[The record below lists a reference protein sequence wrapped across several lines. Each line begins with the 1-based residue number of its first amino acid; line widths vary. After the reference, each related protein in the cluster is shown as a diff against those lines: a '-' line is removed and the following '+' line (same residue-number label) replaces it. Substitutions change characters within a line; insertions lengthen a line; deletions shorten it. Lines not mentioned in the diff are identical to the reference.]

1 MNKMT
6 HTKFN
11 LNNFLMSLSSSL
23 DNTIQNN
30 KHNTKY
36 SSKRV
41 AYIALNIA
49 SAQNLEKEILSDIF
63 SYSIIFANTVAIKNI
78 NSFTFNTQNILKNK
92 TINDIVSLAYE
103 IEQNLDIKNNIIVN
117 KDEII
122 SSFSQEQTSTLFNTI
137 SFWYDL
143 TSDYQLPF
151 YIFNHLFDFTLEL
164 EFEKLIN
171 LTQTINDI
179 IYSHSRR
186 SYLQSIANKCKVV
199 CEFYGFD
206 SKDTARMI
214 ISSNLIN
221 IGLLHIPSNILQKE
235 TSLDSNEFGIM
246 MSVPYHTN
254 SVLSQVFGFDDIA
267 LLASSAYE
275 KLNGSGYPYK
285 TQANNLS
292 LKNRIISIL
301 TMYQALCEK
310 RIYRESFSK
319 EEIIKILKEDSKDR
333 LDISVINDISK
344 IL

>member
-1 MNKMT
+1 MDKMT

-23 DNTIQNN
+23 DKTVQNN
-30 KHNTKY
+30 KYDISY

-49 SAQNLEKEILSDIF
+49 SLQNLEKEILSDIF
-63 SYSIIFANTVAIKNI
+63 SYSIIYANQIAIKNI
-78 NSFTFNTQNILKNK
+78 ESFSFNTSNIKENEI
-92 TINDIVSLAYE
+92 INNIVKLSYD
-103 IEQNLDIKNNIIVN
+103 IEQSLNIQNNIIIN
-117 KDEII
+117 KEEII
-122 SSFSQEQTSTLFNTI
+122 SSFFSKYTNVLFNTI

-151 YIFNHLFDFTLEL
+151 YIFNHLFDFTQEL
-164 EFEKLIN
+164 EFKKIID
-171 LTQTINDI
+171 LTNTINDI
-179 IYSHSRR
+179 VYKHTKRT
-186 SYLQSIANKCKVV
+186 YNTSIASRCKSI

-221 IGLLHIPSNILQKE
+221 IGLLHIPSNILQKK
-235 TSLDSNEFGIM
+235 LDLNSSEFGIM

-254 SVLSQVFGFDDIA
+254 SVLSQVFGFEDIA
-267 LLASSAYE
+267 KLASSAYE

-285 TQANNLS
+285 LQANNLS

-301 TMYQALCEK
+301 TIYQALSEK
-310 RIYRESFSK
+310 RVYRDAYSK
-319 EEIIKILKEDSKDR
+319 EEIVNILQTNNEDK
-333 LDISVINDISK
+333 LDISVIKDISS